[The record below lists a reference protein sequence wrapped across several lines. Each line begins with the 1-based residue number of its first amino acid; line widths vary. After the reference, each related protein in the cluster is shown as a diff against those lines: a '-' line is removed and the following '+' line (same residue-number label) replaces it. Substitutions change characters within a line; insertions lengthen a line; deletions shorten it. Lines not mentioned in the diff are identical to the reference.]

1 MRIGSGIDIHRLEF
15 GRPLIIGGIKI
26 ESSKGEV
33 AHSDGDVLIHA
44 LIDALLG
51 ATAQGD
57 IGKLF
62 PPTEDKWKN
71 INSIKL
77 LQLTLQKI
85 HYKKII
91 NLDCNIILQE
101 PKLSP
106 YIDKIRS
113 NLSILLSMDISNISI
128 KAKTAEHILQEFG
141 SGDAIFAE
149 VTLLL
154 EE

>member
-1 MRIGSGIDIHRLEF
+1 MRIGSGIDIHRLEL
-15 GRPLIIGGIKI
+15 GRPLIIGGIKV
-26 ESSKGEV
+26 ESLKGEV

-51 ATAQGD
+51 AASQGD

-62 PPTEDKWKN
+62 PPTEDKWKD
-71 INSIKL
+71 IDSTEL
-77 LQLTLQKI
+77 LRLTLQKI
-85 HYKKII
+85 HFKQII
-91 NLDCNIILQE
+91 NIDCNIILQS

-106 YIDKIRS
+106 YIEQIRS
-113 NLSILLSMDISNISI
+113 NLSLLLDIDICKISI
-128 KAKTAEHILQEFG
+128 KAKTAEHILQELG